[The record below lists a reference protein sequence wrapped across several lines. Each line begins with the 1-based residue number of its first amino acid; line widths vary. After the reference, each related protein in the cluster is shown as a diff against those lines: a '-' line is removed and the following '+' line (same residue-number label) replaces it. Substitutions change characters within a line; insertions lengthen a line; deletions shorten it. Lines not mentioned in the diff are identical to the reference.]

1 MPTSIYTSK
10 DKDHSEKPLK
20 LMIKKHMLVGI
31 KYLCKT
37 VREDHNKYRGSG
49 KYWKNILKKHGEE
62 HVRTKLIFTT
72 HSKSEFRR
80 VGLLLSERWDI
91 VDSNDW
97 ANLMPEGGEGGGVKG
112 LKRTEEW
119 KAKQSAAHKGKKK
132 PPRTEEWKSKQSAA
146 HKGKKKP
153 PRTEEWKARIGNS
166 NKGKKR
172 SEETKAIISAGM
184 KGKPK
189 SEEAKARMSASSKR
203 RKRDSN
209 GRFI

>member
-1 MPTSIYTSK
+1 MPASIYTSTEE
-10 DKDHSEKPLK
+10 DHSEKPLK
-20 LMIKKHMLVGI
+20 LMINKHMLVGI

-97 ANLMPEGGEGGGVKG
+97 ANLMPEGGEGGGNIIASGTPEDVAKNKSSYTG
-112 LKRTEEW
+112 QYLK
-119 KAKQSAAHKGKKK
+119 
-132 PPRTEEWKSKQSAA
+132 PLL
-146 HKGKKKP
+146 
-153 PRTEEWKARIGNS
+153 
-166 NKGKKR
+166 
-172 SEETKAIISAGM
+172 
-184 KGKPK
+184 
-189 SEEAKARMSASSKR
+189 
-203 RKRDSN
+203 
-209 GRFI
+209 